1 MGIYSS
7 FIPNCPKLETTKLSF
22 TKWMDKETVVYPYSA
37 VLFRDK
43 GNELLCRKRTWRK
56 LKCILLS
63 ERSQSEKVTYCMIP
77 SMWHSEKGKIIQTIR
92 KSMITRLLRGGREE
106 WIGISCEAQEI
117 WGQWD
122 YYIWFCNSAYMTLYV
137 CQNS

>member
-22 TKWMDKETVVYPYSA
+22 TKWMDKETLVYPYCA

-43 GNELLCRKRTWRK
+43 RNELLCLKRTWRK

-63 ERSQSEKVTYCMIP
+63 ERSQSEKVTYCITP
-77 SMWHSEKGKIIQTIR
+77 SM
-92 KSMITRLLRGGREE
+92 
-106 WIGISCEAQEI
+106 
-117 WGQWD
+117 
-122 YYIWFCNSAYMTLYV
+122 
-137 CQNS
+137 